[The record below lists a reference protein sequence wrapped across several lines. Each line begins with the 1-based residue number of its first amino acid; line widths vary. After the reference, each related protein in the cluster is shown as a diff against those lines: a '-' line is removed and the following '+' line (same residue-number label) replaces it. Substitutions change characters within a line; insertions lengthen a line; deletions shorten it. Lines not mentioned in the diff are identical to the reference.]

1 MDAMSLL
8 QLLLVSLPEALLVT
22 ALSFQLVGLKIKTS
36 DFLLIGVSQTTIAYL
51 VRLSPVPFGLHSLIQ
66 IILFIVLLRIITK
79 INFRVIIITA
89 LLGLTIYASL
99 ETVIGPTLLNLTGY
113 HLNEV
118 INNPT
123 MRIIF
128 FLPQAMVILLFIILT
143 KKFDYRLV
151 DFSRKVGQATKIKST
166 ANILDKPYFYLYV
179 LVLLPVQLMALLNIV
194 FFASQTNTFSE
205 RYLNLFIAVFSLIIV
220 FITALS
226 MGAIKRISILIEKE
240 SEARNAAETIRQLD
254 KLIQAIRKTRHDY
267 NHHVQT
273 IYGLLEVN
281 AYEMARDYIRKLHL
295 NIITP
300 AQLVKTDNPGIT
312 ALLYAKAGLAEA
324 KGLNFDLQVDCSLK
338 EIPLTTME
346 MNSLLGNLLDN
357 AIEAAD
363 EKGEGETVRLE
374 ISTELGQYQFIV
386 ANTGNP
392 IPQQT
397 LSQIFEENFTTKG
410 QNRGLGLT
418 IVQEITEKYS
428 GTIEVNSTKD
438 ETIFTLLIPMKR

>member
-36 DFLLIGVSQTTIAYL
+36 DFILIGVSQTTIAYL

-166 ANILDKPYFYLYV
+166 ANILDRPYFYLYV

-226 MGAIKRISILIEKE
+226 MGAIKRISVLIEKE
-240 SEARNAAETIRQLD
+240 SEAKNAAETIRQLD

-346 MNSLLGNLLDN
+346 MNSVLGNLLDN

-374 ISTELGQYQFIV
+374 ISTEPGEYQFIV

-397 LSQIFEENFTTKG
+397 ISQIFEENFTTKG

-428 GTIEVNSTKD
+428 GTIKVNSTKE
-438 ETIFTLLIPMKR
+438 ETIFTLIIPMKG

>member
-36 DFLLIGVSQTTIAYL
+36 DFILIGVSQTTIAYL

-166 ANILDKPYFYLYV
+166 AN
-179 LVLLPVQLMALLNIV
+179 
-194 FFASQTNTFSE
+194 
-205 RYLNLFIAVFSLIIV
+205 
-220 FITALS
+220 
-226 MGAIKRISILIEKE
+226 
-240 SEARNAAETIRQLD
+240 
-254 KLIQAIRKTRHDY
+254 
-267 NHHVQT
+267 
-273 IYGLLEVN
+273 
-281 AYEMARDYIRKLHL
+281 
-295 NIITP
+295 
-300 AQLVKTDNPGIT
+300 
-312 ALLYAKAGLAEA
+312 
-324 KGLNFDLQVDCSLK
+324 
-338 EIPLTTME
+338 
-346 MNSLLGNLLDN
+346 
-357 AIEAAD
+357 
-363 EKGEGETVRLE
+363 
-374 ISTELGQYQFIV
+374 
-386 ANTGNP
+386 
-392 IPQQT
+392 
-397 LSQIFEENFTTKG
+397 
-410 QNRGLGLT
+410 
-418 IVQEITEKYS
+418 
-428 GTIEVNSTKD
+428 
-438 ETIFTLLIPMKR
+438 

>member
-36 DFLLIGVSQTTIAYL
+36 DFILIGVSQTTIAYL

-166 ANILDKPYFYLYV
+166 ANILDRPYFYLYV

-226 MGAIKRISILIEKE
+226 MGAIKRISVLIEKE
-240 SEARNAAETIRQLD
+240 SEAKNAAETIRQLD

-346 MNSLLGNLLDN
+346 MNSVLGNLLDN

-374 ISTELGQYQFIV
+374 ISTEPGQYQFIV

-397 LSQIFEENFTTKG
+397 ISQIFEENFTTKG

-428 GTIEVNSTKD
+428 GTIKVNSTKE
-438 ETIFTLLIPMKR
+438 ETIFTLIIPMKG

>member
-36 DFLLIGVSQTTIAYL
+36 DFILIGVSQTTIAYL

-166 ANILDKPYFYLYV
+166 ANILDRPYFYLYV

-226 MGAIKRISILIEKE
+226 MGAIKRISVLIEKE
-240 SEARNAAETIRQLD
+240 SEAKNAAETIRQLD

-346 MNSLLGNLLDN
+346 MNSVLGNLLDN

-374 ISTELGQYQFIV
+374 ISTEPGQYQFIV

-392 IPQQT
+392 IPEQT
-397 LSQIFEENFTTKG
+397 LCQIFEENFTTKG

-428 GTIEVNSTKD
+428 GTIKVNSTKE
-438 ETIFTLLIPMKR
+438 ETIFTLIIPMKG